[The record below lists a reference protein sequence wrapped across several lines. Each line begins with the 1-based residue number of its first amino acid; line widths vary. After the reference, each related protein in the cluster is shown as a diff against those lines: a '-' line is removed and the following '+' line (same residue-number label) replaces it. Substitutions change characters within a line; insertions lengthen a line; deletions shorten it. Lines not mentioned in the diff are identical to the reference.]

1 MGTRSKELAARLTAG
16 GPGGVGRPA
25 GRGCG
30 EGQHERVV
38 ALREIKNQTFGNQT
52 KKLLYLTARHQP
64 CSSMSG
70 RGGELCLW
78 RRRWRAC
85 RACCWSRGAPY
96 MAPRPPRQQGF
107 AVAPPRPARTQAH
120 EDCCRF
126 GGHGSCHSQRVRER
140 T

>member
-96 MAPRPPRQQGF
+96 MAPRPPRQQEELVGGNGWLPSNCLLI
-107 AVAPPRPARTQAH
+107 APIWGLLAIVLVP
-120 EDCCRF
+120 EL
-126 GGHGSCHSQRVRER
+126 
-140 T
+140 